1 MELNHIV
8 IHQIIKEQ
16 LGKPSLK
23 TSDALLPVNDDTN
36 EFVEKI
42 IKSYAAKNPT
52 YGVFEEDEVIYPFQ
66 GFAKKYLKDK
76 KFYDFSLTAMDI
88 LKKEINKSTTTGGYV
103 VFIDYTEKKT
113 DFLITIM
120 LDNSTS
126 FSVNDANLTLKKL
139 KSLDIDKLARANRVN
154 VTKWQNDEPQYL
166 SFIKGTRGISIYFQ
180 KFIGSTD
187 LTSSK
192 ENTEKLK
199 LAMANYMTEKK
210 YKREQIREVY
220 SKVNDYSVQKYD
232 RDEDMEI
239 KAISVLINEMEPD
252 GFINYLNENEDSEV
266 SGTFRVTQKSHLKF
280 LTKEII
286 KEKGYTLEFDRKL
299 IGTKIRKVGST
310 IVIKDIPADILKN
323 FR

>member
-210 YKREQIREVY
+210 YKREQIRKVY

-323 FR
+323 FK

>member
-1 MELNHIV
+1 MKLNHIV

-16 LGKPSLK
+16 LGKPLLK
-23 TSDALLPVNDDTN
+23 TSDTLLPINEDTN

-52 YGVFEEDEVIYPFQ
+52 YGVFEKDEVIYPFQ
-66 GFAKKYLKDK
+66 SFVKKYLGDK
-76 KFYDFSLTAMDI
+76 MFYEFSVTAMDI
-88 LKKEINKSTTTGGYV
+88 LKKEIDKSTTTGGYV

-113 DFLITIM
+113 KFLITIM

-126 FSVNDANLTLKKL
+126 FSVNDTNLTLKKL
-139 KSLDIDKLARANRVN
+139 KSLDIDRLARANRLN
-154 VTKWQNDEPQYL
+154 ITKWQNDEAQYL

-192 ENTEKLK
+192 ENTKKLK
-199 LAMANYMTEKK
+199 SAMANYMNERK
-210 YKREQIREVY
+210 YSREQARDVY
-220 SKVNDYSVQKYD
+220 NKINEYSLKKYD
-232 RDEDMEI
+232 RDEDLEI
-239 KAISVLINEMEPD
+239 NAISVLINDMQPND
-252 GFINYLNENEDSEV
+252 FINYLNDNEDLEV

-299 IGTKIRKVGST
+299 VGTKIRKVKNT
-310 IVIKDIPADILKN
+310 IVIKDIPSDILKI
-323 FR
+323 F

>member
-1 MELNHIV
+1 MLLKNIV

-16 LGKPSLK
+16 FGKPSLK
-23 TSDALLPVNDDTN
+23 TSDALLPVNDDTK

-52 YGVFEEDEVIYPFQ
+52 YGIFEEDQVIYPFQ
-66 GFAKKYLKDK
+66 GLVKRYLNDNQ
-76 KFYDFSLTAMDI
+76 FYDFSLTAMDI
-88 LKKEINKSTTTGGYV
+88 LEKEIDKSTTTGGYV
-103 VFIDYTEKKT
+103 VFIDYTDKKS

-126 FSVNDANLTLKKL
+126 FSVNDTNLTLKKL

-154 VTKWQNDEPQYL
+154 ITKWQNDDPQYL

-210 YKREQIREVY
+210 FKREQVREVY
-220 SKVNDYSVQKYD
+220 SKVNDYSVKKYD
-232 RDEDMEI
+232 HDEDLEI
-239 KAISVLINEMEPD
+239 KAISVLINDMEPED
-252 GFINYLNENEDSEV
+252 FMDYLKQNEDLEV
-266 SGTFRVTQKSHLKF
+266 SGAFRVTQKSHIKF

-299 IGTKIRKVGST
+299 RGTKIRKVGNT
-310 IVIKDIPADILKN
+310 IVIKDIPADILRN
-323 FR
+323 F